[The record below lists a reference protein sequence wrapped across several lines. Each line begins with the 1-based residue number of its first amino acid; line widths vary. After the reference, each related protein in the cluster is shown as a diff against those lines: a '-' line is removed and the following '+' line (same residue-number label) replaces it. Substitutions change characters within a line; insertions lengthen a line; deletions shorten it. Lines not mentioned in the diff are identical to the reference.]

1 MSRATIHMLR
11 HGEVHNPDRLLYGR
25 LPEFHLSGLGE
36 QMAERAAKEFKKR
49 TEAGA
54 VISYLVSSPLTRAQE
69 TAVPTARALGLDV
82 VTDERIIEATN
93 RFEGLAVTGAEL
105 CHAKHWKHLVNPVK
119 PSWGEPYTE
128 QVDRVMQA
136 VAEARDKAVAAGG
149 AGAEAVMV
157 SHQLPIW
164 VTRRAAEKRRLW
176 HDPRRRKCS
185 LASIT
190 SLTFEGDEIVDVQYS
205 EPAADL
211 LSGAANVPGA

>member
-25 LPEFHLSGLGE
+25 LPEFHLSSLGE

-49 TEAGA
+49 VEAGS

-69 TAVPTARALGLDV
+69 TAAPTSRALGLDV
-82 VTDERIIEATN
+82 VTDDRIIEATN
-93 RFEGLAVTGAEL
+93 RFEGLAVTRAEL
-105 CHAKHWKHLVNPVK
+105 RHVKHWKHLVNPMK
-119 PSWGEPYTE
+119 PSWGEPYRE
-128 QVDRVMQA
+128 QVDRVMEA
-136 VAEARDKAVAAGG
+136 VCEARDKAVDIGG
-149 AGAEAVMV
+149 DGAEAIMV

-164 VTRRAAEKRRLW
+164 VTRRAAENRRLW

-190 SLTFEGDEIVDVQYS
+190 SLTFEDNKIVDVHYS